1 MLKLKIPPPV
11 YMVLTA
17 ALMWLLSRTFPIYQI
32 FSSPWNQIGYLF
44 MCVGLS
50 FDASS
55 ILQFFRAKTTVNPIS
70 PEKASALVTSG
81 MYQFTRNPMYVGL
94 LLLLIGFAILQGSLS
109 AFLLI
114 PLFIF
119 VLTSQQIIPEE
130 TTLEDKF
137 GQQYMDYKMS
147 VRRWL

>member
-1 MLKLKIPPPV
+1 
-11 YMVLTA
+11 
-17 ALMWLLSRTFPIYQI
+17 
-32 FSSPWNQIGYLF
+32 
-44 MCVGLS
+44 
-50 FDASS
+50 
-55 ILQFFRAKTTVNPIS
+55 
-70 PEKASALVTSG
+70 
-81 MYQFTRNPMYVGL
+81 MYVGL

-130 TTLEDKF
+130 TILEDKF

>member
-1 MLKLKIPPPV
+1 MFQLKIPPPV

-17 ALMWLLSRTFPIYQI
+17 ALMWLLSRMFPIYQV
-32 FSSPWNQIGYLF
+32 FSAPLNQVGYLF
-44 MCVGLS
+44 MFIGLS

-70 PEKASALVTSG
+70 PEKASALVISG

-114 PLFIF
+114 PLFMF

-130 TTLEDKF
+130 TILEDKF
-137 GQQYMDYKMS
+137 GQQYIDYKMS